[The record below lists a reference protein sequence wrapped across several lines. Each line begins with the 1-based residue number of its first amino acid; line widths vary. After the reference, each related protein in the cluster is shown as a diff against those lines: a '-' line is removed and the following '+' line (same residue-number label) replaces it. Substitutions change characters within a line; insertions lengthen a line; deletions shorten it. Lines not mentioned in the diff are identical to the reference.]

1 MSESPSEQAPDS
13 TQATTPAPTPKG
25 GGLKR
30 VAKGLGIAAVVVLL
44 IGRAALPDIIK
55 GQIETK
61 GTAALGVPVTLDDVS
76 LSITG
81 GKVKLSQFAIAQPD
95 GFGTGA
101 FFSADE
107 LAVEVSIRSLMGD
120 VIEVEEIS
128 AVKPALVL
136 AKNAAGKANF
146 EAIQANAEK
155 SAGGKGKDGSA
166 DGSSGEAK
174 AKGVMLGE
182 LDVKDFALVLRG
194 QGEESVTI
202 RFERYK
208 LENVEFVPG
217 STEEKPFES
226 KLKGF
231 AIEGPGKGFSA
242 QGPISVEALKFEAD
256 LNSLISKKPRIKKVE
271 LTGPTIRAERN
282 AAGQVNYMEVAR
294 IAQSFAPAA
303 GEPGGTPAAT
313 EPAGQ
318 GGGDGK
324 SESAPPQDVAIDEVL
339 VHNVDVSLTDAQ
351 KGTLSYRQAE
361 FALRGIR
368 ISPDATPAPFTMEAS
383 GIEVAGPGKGFATQ
397 KPFELERFALAA
409 DMNSCMAENPVI
421 TSIQITK
428 PIIRQEENAEGAK
441 NFDALTDVGLAFA
454 PPPKDETGSGAGTQ
468 GSGGDGKGGGSES
481 PAPYRLDS
489 FELSGGVFEM
499 MMPGGPEG
507 TETFRITGIGL
518 DMRDLASPAPK
529 DKPGQMTLRMNP
541 LAEDSRLAVKL
552 LGNVGT
558 HVIEERDITYTVD
571 LKNFPLD
578 TVSRLKPG
586 EQGFKSGRL
595 DTIVEGSL
603 KQSKIDSK
611 IELVG
616 RDLALESGKSGRGG
630 KKSGGLLGGLSMGML
645 NSAIDTLQK
654 PGTKETVPIR
664 FKLSMDYRWMSPEER
679 RTAIRKAIQDGI
691 TDAIA
696 NAAGLKAEALAK
708 GVGDAVK
715 DAGGIASDAVKG
727 AGGVVKDAGSAA
739 GSAVKGVGDAV
750 GGLFGGGKKEEKKP

>member
-13 TQATTPAPTPKG
+13 TPATTPSPTPKG
-25 GGLKR
+25 GGLKK

-44 IGRAALPDIIK
+44 ISRAALPGIIK

-146 EAIQANAEK
+146 EAIQADAEK
-155 SAGGKGKDGSA
+155 SAGGKRKDGSA
-166 DGSSGEAK
+166 DGSSAEAK

-202 RFERYK
+202 RFDRYK
-208 LENVEFVPG
+208 LENVEFLPG

-242 QGPISVEALKFEAD
+242 QGPISVEALKIEAD
-256 LNSLISKKPRIKKVE
+256 LNSLISKKPRVKKVE

-303 GEPGGTPAAT
+303 GDPGGTPAAT
-313 EPAGQ
+313 EPAGK
-318 GGGDGK
+318 GDGDGK
-324 SESAPPQDVAIDEVL
+324 SASAPPQDVAIDEVL

-368 ISPDATPAPFTMEAS
+368 ISPGATPAPFTMEAS

-409 DMNSCMAENPVI
+409 DMTSCMAKNPVI
-421 TSIQITK
+421 TSIQISK